1 MKHSRSATVCAI
13 GLASVLTLTACNG
26 SGTGGSGGGEQK
38 VTGAK
43 GGGKGRTLTVWVM
56 QDDYSPESLKA
67 MKQEFTDRTGAK
79 VTMETQSWDGIATKL
94 TTALATANPP
104 DVLDL
109 GNTQVASYAS
119 SGGLMD
125 LTSYAKDLKQ
135 GQDWLPGL
143 EDPSTVDGRLYAV
156 PGFAAARAV
165 IYNRTMWQKAGVNKP
180 PKTYAELGSALR
192 KVKAANRAADF
203 SAFYLPGQHWAT
215 GLQFIWDAGG
225 EAATKKGGKWTGG
238 FGSARAQA
246 GLAEFKKFQNA
257 YSAPASRTVDPLN
270 PDQLQVFADGKAG
283 AITATSGQI
292 AQIQKANPGLT
303 DADLGSF
310 PLPGTSGT
318 AQPVMLGGAVWGVAA
333 KSKQQD
339 LALQWM
345 KIAASP
351 GIQAKW
357 VVGHDGWNPNSSE
370 ANEKAMSK
378 AAPLKKGFFQAAL
391 NSRATPASPKWA
403 SLEADKSINQLFSA
417 VASGKKTPADAAR
430 VFDAAVGKALNATG

>member
-1 MKHSRSATVCAI
+1 MKHSRFAAVGAL
-13 GLASVLTLTACNG
+13 GLASALTLTACNG
-26 SGTGGSGGGEQK
+26 SGTGGAGGGEQK
-38 VTGAK
+38 VSDAK
-43 GGGKGRTLTVWVM
+43 AEGKTLTVWIM

-67 MKQEFTDRTGAK
+67 IKQEFSAKTGAG
-79 VTMETQSWDGIATKL
+79 VTIETQSWDGIATKL
-94 TTALATANPP
+94 TTALATDSPP

-125 LTSYAKDLKQ
+125 LTPYAKDLRQ
-135 GQDWLPGL
+135 GQKWLPGL

-165 IYNRTMWQKAGVNKP
+165 IYNRTMWSKAGVKKA
-180 PKTYAELGSALR
+180 PKTYAELTAALG
-192 KVKAANRAADF
+192 KVRAANKASDF
-203 SAFYLPGQHWAT
+203 SPFYLPGQHWAT

-225 EAATKKGGKWTGG
+225 EIATEQGGKWSAGI
-238 FGSARAQA
+238 GSAKARS

-257 YSAPASRTVDPLN
+257 YSAPASRTADPQN

-292 AQIQKANPGLT
+292 AQIEKANPELT

-310 PLPGTSGT
+310 PLPGTSGK

-333 KSKQQD
+333 KSKEQD

-345 KIAASP
+345 KTAASP
-351 GIQAKW
+351 GIQDTW
-357 VVGHDGWNPNSSE
+357 IGGHDGWNPNSAE
-370 ANEKAMSK
+370 ANEKALDR
-378 AAPLKKGFFQAAL
+378 AAPLKKGFFEAAL

-403 SLEADKSINQLFSA
+403 ALEADKSVNQLFSG
-417 VASGKKTPADAAR
+417 VASGKKSPADAAR
-430 VFDAAVGKALNATG
+430 DFDAAVDKALNAAG

>member
-1 MKHSRSATVCAI
+1 MKHARFAAVGAL

-38 VTGAK
+38 VSGAK
-43 GGGKGRTLTVWVM
+43 GEGKTLTVWVM

-67 MKQEFTDRTGAK
+67 MKQEFTEKTGAK

-94 TTALATANPP
+94 TTALATDTPP

-135 GQDWLPGL
+135 GQEWLPGL

-165 IYNRTMWQKAGVNKP
+165 IYNKTMWEKAGVRKA
-180 PKTYAELGSALR
+180 PKTHAELTADLA
-192 KVKAANRAADF
+192 KVKAANKASDF
-203 SAFYLPGQHWAT
+203 SPFYLPGQHWAT

-225 EAATKKGGKWTGG
+225 EIATKTGDKWAGG
-238 FGSARAQA
+238 FGSAKAQA
-246 GLAEFKKFQNA
+246 GLADFKKFQNA
-257 YSAPASRTVDPLN
+257 YSAPASRTADPLN

-292 AQIQKANPGLT
+292 AQIQKANPKLT

-351 GIQAKW
+351 GIQDKW
-357 VVGHDGWNPNSSE
+357 IVGHDGWNPNSSG
-370 ANEKAMSK
+370 ANKRAVDKAT
-378 AAPLKKGFFQAAL
+378 PLKKGFFEAAL

-403 SLEADKSINQLFSA
+403 SLEADKSVNQLFSA
-417 VASGKKTPADAAR
+417 VASGKKSPADAAR
-430 VFDAAVGKALNATG
+430 IFDAAVDKALNATG

>member
-1 MKHSRSATVCAI
+1 MKHSRFAAAGAL
-13 GLASVLTLTACNG
+13 GLASVLTLTACHG

-38 VTGAK
+38 VSGAK
-43 GGGKGRTLTVWVM
+43 GDGKTLTVWVM
-56 QDDYSPESLKA
+56 QDDYSPESLQA
-67 MKQEFTDRTGAK
+67 MKQEFTRKTGAK
-79 VTMETQSWDGIATKL
+79 VTFETEAWDGIATKL
-94 TTALATANPP
+94 TTALATDSPP

-156 PGFAAARAV
+156 PGFAAARSV
-165 IYNRTMWQKAGVNKP
+165 IYNRTMWAKAGVKKA
-180 PKTYAELGSALR
+180 PKTYAELTAALDE
-192 KVKAANRAADF
+192 VKAANKAPDF
-203 SAFYLPGQHWAT
+203 SPFYLPGQHWAA

-225 EAATKKGGKWTGG
+225 EIATRKGDKWTGG
-238 FGSARAQA
+238 FGSAGAQA
-246 GLAEFKKFQNA
+246 GLAEFEKFQNA
-257 YSAPASRTVDPLN
+257 YSSPASRTVDTMN

-292 AQIQKANPGLT
+292 SQIEKANPKLT

-310 PLPGTSGT
+310 PLPGTSGE

-351 GIQAKW
+351 AVQDKW
-357 VVGHDGWNPNSSE
+357 IVGHDGWNPNSSE
-370 ANEKAMSK
+370 ANKKAMDK
-378 AAPLKKGFFQAAL
+378 AAPLKKGFFEAAL

-403 SLEADKSINQLFSA
+403 SLEADKSVNQLFSA
-417 VASGKKTPADAAR
+417 VASGKKSPADAAR
-430 VFDAAVGKALNATG
+430 IFDAAVDKALNASG

>member
-1 MKHSRSATVCAI
+1 MKHSRFAAAGAV

-26 SGTGGSGGGEQK
+26 SGTGGSGGAQQK
-38 VTGAK
+38 VSAAK
-43 GGGKGRTLTVWVM
+43 GTGKTLTVWVM

-67 MKQEFTDRTGAK
+67 VKREFTEKTGAK

-94 TTALATANPP
+94 TTALATDSPP

-125 LTSYAKDLKQ
+125 LTSYAKDLRQ
-135 GQDWLPGL
+135 GQKWLPGL
-143 EDPSTVDGRLYAV
+143 ADPSTVDGRLYAV

-165 IYNRTMWQKAGVNKP
+165 IYNKTMWRKAGVTKA
-180 PKTYAELGSALR
+180 PKTYAELTAALT
-192 KVKAANRAADF
+192 KVGAANKASDF
-203 SAFYLPGQHWAT
+203 SPFYLPGQHWAA
-215 GLQFIWDAGG
+215 GLQFVWDAGG
-225 EAATKKGGKWTGG
+225 EIAVQKGGKWTGG
-238 FGSARAQA
+238 FSSAEAQT
-246 GLAEFKKFQNA
+246 GLAAFRKFQNA
-257 YSAPASRTVDPLN
+257 YSAPASRTADPQN

-292 AQIQKANPGLT
+292 AQIEKANPALT

-310 PLPGTSGT
+310 PLPGTSGA

-333 KSKQQD
+333 KSKHQD

-351 GIQAKW
+351 GIQDKW
-357 VVGHDGWNPNSSE
+357 IVGHDGWNPNSAE
-370 ANEKAMSK
+370 ANKKAMSR
-378 AAPLKKGFFQAAL
+378 ATPLKKGFFEAAL
-391 NSRATPASPKWA
+391 HSRATPASPRWA
-403 SLEADKSINQLFSA
+403 SLEADKSVNHLFSQ
-417 VASGKKTPADAAR
+417 VASGTKSPADAAR
-430 VFDAAVGKALNATG
+430 TFDTAVDKALNATG

>member
-1 MKHSRSATVCAI
+1 MKHSRFAAVGAL
-13 GLASVLTLTACNG
+13 GLASALTLTACNG

-38 VTGAK
+38 VSGAK
-43 GGGKGRTLTVWVM
+43 GEGKTLTVWIM

-67 MKQEFTDRTGAK
+67 MKQEFTEKTGAE

-94 TTALATANPP
+94 TTALATDTPP

-125 LTSYAKDLKQ
+125 LTPYAKDLRQ
-135 GQDWLPGL
+135 GQEWLPGL
-143 EDPSTVDGRLYAV
+143 EEPSTVDGRLYAV

-165 IYNRTMWQKAGVNKP
+165 IYNKTMWTKAGVKKA
-180 PKTYAELGSALR
+180 PKTYAELTAALG
-192 KVKAANRAADF
+192 KVAAANKASDF
-203 SAFYLPGQHWAT
+203 SPFYLPGQHWAT

-225 EAATKKGGKWTGG
+225 EIAAKKGDTWTGG
-238 FGSARAQA
+238 FGSTEGQA
-246 GLAEFKKFQNA
+246 GLAAFGKFQNA
-257 YSAPASRTVDPLN
+257 YSTPASRTADPQN
-270 PDQLQVFADGKAG
+270 PDQVQVFADGKAG

-292 AQIQKANPGLT
+292 AQIQKANPALT

-310 PLPGTSGT
+310 PLPGTSGKP
-318 AQPVMLGGAVWGVAA
+318 QPVMLGGAVWGVAA

-345 KIAASP
+345 KTAASP
-351 GIQAKW
+351 GIQDKW
-357 VVGHDGWNPNSSE
+357 IGGHDGWSPNSSE
-370 ANEKAMSK
+370 ANKKAAAK
-378 AAPLKKGFFQAAL
+378 AAPLKKGFFEAAL

-403 SLEADKSINQLFSA
+403 ALEADKSVNQLFSA
-417 VASGKKTPADAAR
+417 VASGKKSPADAAR
-430 VFDAAVGKALNATG
+430 TFDAAVDKALNAAG

>member
-1 MKHSRSATVCAI
+1 MKHSRFAAAGAL
-13 GLASVLTLTACNG
+13 GLASVLTLTGCHG
-26 SGTGGSGGGEQK
+26 SGTGGSGGGDQK
-38 VTGAK
+38 VSAAKSTGK
-43 GGGKGRTLTVWVM
+43 TLTVWVM
-56 QDDYSPESLKA
+56 QDDYSPESLAA
-67 MKQEFTDRTGAK
+67 MKKAFTEKTGAK
-79 VTMETQSWDGIATKL
+79 VSMQTQSWDGIATKL
-94 TTALATANPP
+94 TTALATDTPP

-135 GQDWLPGL
+135 GQKWLPGL

-165 IYNRTMWQKAGVNKP
+165 IYNKTMWAKAGVKQA
-180 PKTYAELGSALR
+180 PKTYEELTAALT
-192 KVKAANRAADF
+192 KVRTANKASDF
-203 SAFYLPGQHWAT
+203 SPFYLPGQHWAT
-215 GLQFIWDAGG
+215 GLQFVWDAGG
-225 EAATKKGGKWTGG
+225 EIATRKGDKWTGG
-238 FGSARAQA
+238 FGTAKGQA
-246 GLAEFKKFQNA
+246 GLAAFKKFQNA
-257 YSAPASRTVDPLN
+257 YSSPASRTADPQN

-292 AQIQKANPGLT
+292 AQIEKANPKLT

-310 PLPGTSGT
+310 PLPGASGH

-333 KSKQQD
+333 KSKHQD

-351 GIQAKW
+351 AVQDTWI
-357 VVGHDGWNPNSSE
+357 VGHDGWNPNSAE

-378 AAPLKKGFFQAAL
+378 AAPLKKGFFEAAL

-403 SLEADKSINQLFSA
+403 ALEADKSVNQLFSA
-417 VASGKKTPADAAR
+417 VASGKKSPADAAGI
-430 VFDAAVGKALNATG
+430 FDAAVDKALNATG